1 MDTEVTEAETDDST
15 LGINMDLDEE
25 EVPAG
30 DPHQQGQGNQKVKY
44 VSAWEFIAFR
54 IACRPISEEDPCTY
68 FWQFGHLCHQYIVD
82 NYAKIEGEQLNWCK
96 FNQDHLR
103 AHLFQGI
110 QDAIRNSYQYP
121 QSII

>member
-25 EVPAG
+25 EVPASN
-30 DPHQQGQGNQKVKY
+30 PHQRGQVNQKVKY
-44 VSAWEFIAFR
+44 VSAWEFTAFR
-54 IACRPISEEDPCTY
+54 IARRPISEKDPRTY
-68 FWQFGHLCHQYIVD
+68 FWQFGRLCHQYIVD
-82 NYAKIEGEQLNWCK
+82 NYAKIEGERLNWCK

-110 QDAIRNSYQYP
+110 QDAIAAGD
-121 QSII
+121 IDGA